1 MATAMMADLGR
12 LFFLVA
18 PFTILPLVAI
28 DLFGPEP
35 AKSLATITNQQLFIG
50 LGLPSII
57 SAFGQL
63 AAIHLVLRRE
73 LTPRDSLGAAVAAFP
88 IYALTQFVMALP
100 IGIGLLLLL
109 VPGIWLFG
117 RVLFVSGAAVLAEPA
132 APLQLLQRCW
142 NLTAGNG
149 AALTLF
155 LVLGLLGVIGIGLMA
170 EGAGAALD
178 VVARFV
184 GMTGVGRFLHA
195 LMPGIGSCFVT
206 IGLGAASAVAYRQ
219 LSPGTQ

>member
-18 PFTILPLVAI
+18 PFTILPVVAI

-35 AKSLATITNQQLFIG
+35 AKSLATITNKQLLIG
-50 LGLPSII
+50 LALPSII

-63 AAIHLVLRRE
+63 AATHLVLNRE
-73 LTPRDSLGAAVAAFP
+73 LTPRDSLAAAAAGFP
-88 IYALTQFVMALP
+88 IFALAQFLMGLP
-100 IGIGLLLLL
+100 VGLGLLLLL

-117 RVLFVSGAAVLAEPA
+117 RVLFVSGAAILMERSSAQ
-132 APLQLLQRCW
+132 LLLQRCW

-149 AALTLF
+149 AAITLF
-155 LVLGLLGVIGIGLMA
+155 LVLGLLGVVGIGLMA

-184 GMTGVGRFLHA
+184 GAPSIGRFLHA
-195 LMPGIGSCFVT
+195 LLPGIGNCFVT
-206 IGLGAASAVAYRQ
+206 VGIGAASAVAYRR
-219 LSPGTQ
+219 LVAAAR